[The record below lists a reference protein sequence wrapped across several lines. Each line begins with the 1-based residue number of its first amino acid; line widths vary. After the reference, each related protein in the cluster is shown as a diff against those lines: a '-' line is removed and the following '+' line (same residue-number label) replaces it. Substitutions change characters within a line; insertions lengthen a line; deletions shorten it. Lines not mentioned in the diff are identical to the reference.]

1 MVYRHLKTEYNDEAK
16 AFARKLEELVDEYA
30 HQLGKKTKRAP
41 LPFKINEED
50 GTLEV
55 TLKCKA
61 KGIRNDGTT
70 WEQKPVIFDSKGTP
84 FEPDGVIWGGT
95 VAKISFTPSLY
106 SVAAIG
112 TGISLRLKAV
122 QIIDL
127 VKGGNS
133 SDTYGFTEEEG
144 HVLQLKRVKPITHLK
159 KKERQKVQTYTK
171 FRSGLEKQVA
181 TQLDEEGVGYEYE
194 ELKISY
200 LKPAEQSTYTLT
212 SF

>member
-1 MVYRHLKTEYNDEAK
+1 MKNQIIVTPKGELVYPHLSKPDTKFDKDGVYRTVLKTEYNDEAK
-16 AFARKLEELVDEYA
+16 DFARKLEELVDEYA

-144 HVLQLKRVKPITHLK
+144 HVSTTEKSETN
-159 KKERQKVQTYTK
+159 YT
-171 FRSGLEKQVA
+171 LE
-181 TQLDEEGVGYEYE
+181 EEGETESANLY
-194 ELKISY
+194 
-200 LKPAEQSTYTLT
+200 
-212 SF
+212 

>member
-1 MVYRHLKTEYNDEAK
+1 MKNQIIVTPKGELVYPHLSKPDTKFDKDGVYRTVLKKEYNDEAK

-144 HVLQLKRVKPITHLK
+144 HVSTTEKSETN
-159 KKERQKVQTYTK
+159 YT
-171 FRSGLEKQVA
+171 LE
-181 TQLDEEGVGYEYE
+181 EEGETESANLY
-194 ELKISY
+194 
-200 LKPAEQSTYTLT
+200 
-212 SF
+212 

>member
-1 MVYRHLKTEYNDEAK
+1 MKNQIIVTPKGELVYPHLSKPDTKFDKDGVYRTVLKTEYNDEAK
-16 AFARKLEELVDEYA
+16 QFARKLEELVDEYA

-144 HVLQLKRVKPITHLK
+144 HVSTTEKSETN
-159 KKERQKVQTYTK
+159 YT
-171 FRSGLEKQVA
+171 LE
-181 TQLDEEGVGYEYE
+181 EEGETESANLY
-194 ELKISY
+194 
-200 LKPAEQSTYTLT
+200 
-212 SF
+212 

>member
-1 MVYRHLKTEYNDEAK
+1 MKNQIIVTPKGELVYPHLSKPDTKFDKDGVYRTVLKTEYNDEAK
-16 AFARKLEELVDEYA
+16 EFARKLEELVDEYA

-144 HVLQLKRVKPITHLK
+144 HVSTTEKSETN
-159 KKERQKVQTYTK
+159 YT
-171 FRSGLEKQVA
+171 LE
-181 TQLDEEGVGYEYE
+181 EEGETESANLY
-194 ELKISY
+194 
-200 LKPAEQSTYTLT
+200 
-212 SF
+212 

>member
-1 MVYRHLKTEYNDEAK
+1 MKNQIIVTPKGELVYPHLSKPDTKFDKDGVYRTVLKTEYNDEAK
-16 AFARKLEELVDEYA
+16 DFARKLEELVDEYA

-144 HVLQLKRVKPITHLK
+144 HVSTTEKSETN
-159 KKERQKVQTYTK
+159 YT
-171 FRSGLEKQVA
+171 L
-181 TQLDEEGVGYEYE
+181 EEGETESANLY
-194 ELKISY
+194 
-200 LKPAEQSTYTLT
+200 
-212 SF
+212 

>member
-1 MVYRHLKTEYNDEAK
+1 MKNQIIVTPKGELVYPHLSKPDTKFDKDGVYRTVLKTEYNDEAK

-144 HVLQLKRVKPITHLK
+144 HVSTTEKSETN
-159 KKERQKVQTYTK
+159 YT
-171 FRSGLEKQVA
+171 LE
-181 TQLDEEGVGYEYE
+181 EEGETESANLY
-194 ELKISY
+194 
-200 LKPAEQSTYTLT
+200 
-212 SF
+212 